1 MSSIAYRA
9 DSLRRILEEEATHLA
24 RESGFVQRERNLSG
38 ADFAQTLIF
47 GWWQVPQETLDGL
60 SQVAQRREV
69 SISASGLCQ
78 RFTQEAATFL
88 QRLLQRLTQ
97 VHLQVEP
104 AHLPLLSR
112 FAAVVVEDCSSIS
125 LPDELE
131 TCFRGAGAQ
140 RAGLKLWVRWDVL
153 GGHLQGPLLTE
164 AREPESRSPFN
175 EEPLPDDGLYLADLA
190 FFSLQRLQQVA
201 HPQEGGRGWFVM
213 RLNQHTALYTHSS
226 HRIELA
232 GVVPRQEGELRE
244 LGVLLGKQA
253 RLPVRLLM
261 LRVPEEVAEQRR
273 EHMREEARTHGR
285 NVSEQAL
292 YLAGWTLLVTNV
304 PTSRRS
310 LPEVLVMLGVRW
322 QIERLFRLWKDE
334 GQVDEWRSKKRWRI
348 LCELY
353 AKLAAMLIQ
362 QWLLQVGSWQDP
374 HRSLVKGARAL
385 RREANRIMVAL
396 WEGSLEQTLEAVLRT
411 LRSGT
416 RQQKRRQFPS
426 TAQRLEGA
434 PLYANKRKS
443 PPLGRHH
450 EYIWRWPAGKGWACS
465 QHRTR

>member
-1 MSSIAYRA
+1 
-9 DSLRRILEEEATHLA
+9 LEEEANHLA

-47 GWWQVPQETLDGL
+47 GWWQEPQETLDGL

-78 RFTQEAATFL
+78 RFTQEAASFL
-88 QRLLQRLTQ
+88 QRLLERLTQ

-104 AHLPLLSR
+104 AQLPLLSR

-131 TCFRGAGAQ
+131 TCFLGAGAQ

-153 GGHLQGPLLTE
+153 TGHLQGPLLTQ
-164 AREPESRSPFN
+164 ARQPESPSPFN

-190 FFSLQRLQQVA
+190 FFSLQRLQRLA
-201 HPQEGGRGWFVM
+201 HPTEGGRGWFVM
-213 RLNQHTALYTHSS
+213 RLNQHTALYTRSG

-244 LGVLLGKQA
+244 MGVLLGKEA

-273 EHMREEARTHGR
+273 ERMREEARTHGR
-285 NVSEQAL
+285 HVSEQAL
-292 YLAGWTLLVTNV
+292 YLAGWTLVVTNV
-304 PTSRRS
+304 PTSGLS
-310 LPEVLVMLGVRW
+310 AAEVLVLLGVRW
-322 QIERLFRLWKDE
+322 QVERLFRLWKDE
-334 GQVDEWRSKKRWRI
+334 GQIDEWRSKKRWRI

-353 AKLAAMLIQ
+353 AKLAGMLIQ
-362 QWLLQVGSWQDP
+362 HWLRPRGLLAGPTSQPAERRAGLATRSQSDHGGPVGRTTGADVGGGAALAAFGDPAPEAPTVSQYGPTAGRSAALYSTPPSAAGSAPRVHLALACWQGLGLLPASD
-374 HRSLVKGARAL
+374 
-385 RREANRIMVAL
+385 
-396 WEGSLEQTLEAVLRT
+396 TL
-411 LRSGT
+411 
-416 RQQKRRQFPS
+416 
-426 TAQRLEGA
+426 
-434 PLYANKRKS
+434 N
-443 PPLGRHH
+443 
-450 EYIWRWPAGKGWACS
+450 
-465 QHRTR
+465 